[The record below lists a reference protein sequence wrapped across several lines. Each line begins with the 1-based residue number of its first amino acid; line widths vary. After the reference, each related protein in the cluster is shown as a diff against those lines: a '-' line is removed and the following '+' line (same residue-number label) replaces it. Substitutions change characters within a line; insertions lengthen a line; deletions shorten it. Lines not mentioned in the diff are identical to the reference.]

1 MNHSMGL
8 TKNHLP
14 AVKYVSTNAS
24 TTTVK
29 TNRPKL
35 VKIEPTRRGERIY
48 VYVDGSWEYE
58 YERINQPNP

>member
-1 MNHSMGL
+1 MGL

-14 AVKYVSTNAS
+14 SVKYVSNNKS

-35 VKIEPTRRGERIY
+35 VKVERTRRGERIY

-58 YERINQPNP
+58 YERIINQPNQ